1 MRAFWRLVQQP
12 DESPKDRYGRMAMPD
27 KTQTQ
32 QEGQPGK
39 GSHMPAGDCDI
50 AVTCTVV
57 HLESYCMVKM
67 FWIIL
72 RAMVWKM
79 FRIISK
85 DGYCGAPGN
94 QRSGDRWT
102 GTVEACRGKL
112 ENRGVPP
119 WPEAGNECGRL
130 PVREGPCVALAYRT
144 GTQGVPG
151 FWTLLLQDRLLLGS
165 HQSEDFSG
173 SRQGIQGKTLDRT
186 LPGNCISPK
195 YLVSSQLHRFFA
207 ILQISSIIQFRHFT
221 YFIFNQKN
229 QSRSNSI

>member
-1 MRAFWRLVQQP
+1 
-12 DESPKDRYGRMAMPD
+12 
-27 KTQTQ
+27 
-32 QEGQPGK
+32 
-39 GSHMPAGDCDI
+39 
-50 AVTCTVV
+50 
-57 HLESYCMVKM
+57 
-67 FWIIL
+67 
-72 RAMVWKM
+72 MVWKM

-85 DGYCGAPGN
+85 DGYCGAPGY

-112 ENRGVPP
+112 EDRGVPP

-130 PVREGPCVALAYRT
+130 PVREGPCVALADRT

-186 LPGNCISPK
+186 LPGNCVSPK
-195 YLVSSQLHRFFA
+195 YLVSSQLHRFFCNPTNFFDNPIPA
-207 ILQISSIIQFRHFT
+207 FYVL
-221 YFIFNQKN
+221 YFQPKKPKPFKFHLMREWF
-229 QSRSNSI
+229 RSNCKQTIQARGIIFHHHPSTKY